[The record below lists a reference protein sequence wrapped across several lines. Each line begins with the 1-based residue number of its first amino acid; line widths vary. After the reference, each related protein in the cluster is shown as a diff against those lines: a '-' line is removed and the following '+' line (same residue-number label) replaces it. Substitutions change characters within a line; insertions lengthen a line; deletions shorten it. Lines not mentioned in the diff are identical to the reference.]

1 MPSASPEHVASVLK
15 ITSQFLIAVWA
26 PPSMSIFQGYQNSR
40 RTIRT
45 HFCAE
50 PVFFHCSFLSN
61 FTRNSAPHFAYI
73 WLVMAII
80 CCKSHWEWPCNRSDA
95 STSQEMQRIA
105 RKHQKLKEERN
116 RSLHLGASQKAQS
129 VRFYFRVLAS
139 RIVRHCFKPPCLW
152 CFVMAAIGNWYSKLF
167 DFYLTSSL
175 YLKSRNVFILKAGS
189 NILN

>member
-105 RKHQKLKEERN
+105 RKHQKLKEAKKD
-116 RSLHLGASQKAQS
+116 SLH
-129 VRFYFRVLAS
+129 RFQMEQGSDCLQTPIIKTLRKKTLFFKNHPVCLWLLVLAA
-139 RIVRHCFKPPCLW
+139 L
-152 CFVMAAIGNWYSKLF
+152 
-167 DFYLTSSL
+167 
-175 YLKSRNVFILKAGS
+175 GS
-189 NILN
+189 